1 MHTHTAFFTSNLFWV
16 VKSKA
21 HTLSP
26 TVMKSAAIT
35 VSIGTISFAANSTNI
50 IRYIKNKWF
59 DELDK
64 ERSDVEYVLYK

>member
-1 MHTHTAFFTSNLFWV
+1 VHTHTAFFTSNLFWV

-50 IRYIKNKWF
+50 IRYIKNK
-59 DELDK
+59 
-64 ERSDVEYVLYK
+64 